1 MWVALFEG
9 PDTARTTTSILQV
22 KEAQPSVLEPY
33 LGAPRVDHARAAGGG
48 GPTTHAGADR
58 RLSRVGAGPR
68 TGTQYYV
75 RQLWDAKGRSDLT
88 SMSRR
93 ELTHHGSLCA
103 CALARAHARTG
114 DPVQIFGY
122 LGRSAVFDEAI
133 ATFADRYATVTEQ
146 DHAALL
152 DAIAAGRVTART

>member
-1 MWVALFEG
+1 M
-9 PDTARTTTSILQV
+9 
-22 KEAQPSVLEPY
+22 LEPY
-33 LGAPRVDHARAAGGG
+33 VGASAVTPHGRRVVAGQRLTQ
-48 GPTTHAGADR
+48 GPTDIFLGWT
-58 RLSRVGAGPR
+58 AGPR

-88 SMSRR
+88 KMSRR

-114 DPVQIFGY
+114 DPVQISGY
-122 LGRSAVFDEAI
+122 LGGSGAFDEAI

-146 DHAALL
+146 DHAALV
-152 DAIAAGRVTART
+152 DAIKTGRVTARTSTSDSKGSRFTVQ